1 MKKRVHYIVIYVS
14 TLIFVFSFFYSCTSQ
29 DEPVSEN
36 STYQVQMKY
45 GEGFAIY
52 LTRDDVPPSQMEALS
67 HVEIAEEPIISIKD
81 VTTYDASTHEVKLTA
96 DAYQRISEL
105 EVPVSGKSFLVC
117 LDKSPVY
124 WGAFWVMYS
133 SLSFDGI
140 TIMKPLIEDPDA
152 MMIGLGYPTPGFFQ
166 GKDPRNNLEIM
177 KSLKKAGK
185 LINETPVTLIDV
197 LPHSMKG
204 YELYSWQEGEIW
216 HFTLVTGTN
225 RNKTLEEITS
235 TINMVKGWV
244 SVHIIGNEALKSVV
258 NKLPEGEFV
267 FWSSGMGVT
276 NTYQSQINLVLPDES
291 IIDDIC
297 DYAKG
302 CGLDMNVYSRSE

>member
-1 MKKRVHYIVIYVS
+1 MK
-14 TLIFVFSFFYSCTSQ
+14 
-29 DEPVSEN
+29 N
-36 STYQVQMKY
+36 S
-45 GEGFAIY
+45 EGFSIY
-52 LTRDDVPPSQMEALS
+52 LTRDDVPPSRMEALS
-67 HVEIAEEPIISIKD
+67 HVEIVEEPIISID
-81 VTTYDASTHEVKLTA
+81 DIITYNAVTHGIELTA

-117 LDKSPVY
+117 LNRSPVY

-133 SLSFDGI
+133 SISFEGI
-140 TIMKPLIEDPDA
+140 TIVKPLGEGSDA
-152 MMIGLGYPTPGFFQ
+152 LKIGLGYPAPGFFK
-166 GKDPRNNLEIM
+166 GKDPRNDLEIM

-225 RNKTLEEITS
+225 RNKMLEEITS

-244 SVHIIGNEALKSVV
+244 SVHIIGNEALKSVL

-276 NTYQSQINLVLPDES
+276 NTYQSQINLALPDEL
-291 IIDDIC
+291 IIDDIS
-297 DYAKG
+297 DYVKG
-302 CGLDMNVYSRSE
+302 CGLDLNIYSGSE